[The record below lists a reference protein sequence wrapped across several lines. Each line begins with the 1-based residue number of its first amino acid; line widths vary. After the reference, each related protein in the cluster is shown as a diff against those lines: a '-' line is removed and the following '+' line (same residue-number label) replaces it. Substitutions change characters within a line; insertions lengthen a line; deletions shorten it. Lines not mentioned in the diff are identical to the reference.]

1 MRARGRFRGRVL
13 LLMAGDALVALGSYS
28 AIVWIRRVVPL
39 PWTVGLLPVYNA
51 PLDPFPWLLG
61 VAVAAVAGLHLAGTY
76 DEPIAAVR
84 ERGGF
89 LVGVL
94 VMAAGIVAL
103 FFVAGRSLPRTVF
116 LVHVPLAYGLVELWR
131 LLAEK
136 VAPIGNRPVL
146 VLGAGED
153 AGRAARTLASG
164 AIAGHTLL
172 EQRTDLARLGTPGA
186 LASGLPAEARDVVFA
201 SQLAAD
207 RNLLFALLELSAERQ
222 FSLWILPDLA
232 DIVASR
238 VVTRSL
244 GDLPLVPVVPRA
256 AGLAAC
262 AYRRALD
269 LLVGIPAF
277 VAASPLLVL
286 ATAAVWLESPGPPWI
301 RQRRVGRGGKE
312 FRLFK
317 IRTMVEGAEEETGP
331 VLAAPADPRVTRLG
345 RLLRRTRVD
354 ELPQLLHVL
363 DGSMSLI
370 GPRPER
376 PEFVERYEAGIP
388 AYRLRHLLKPGLTG
402 MAQVMGVYATQPEVK
417 LRYDLGYLLHWN
429 PLLDAFILIRTVS
442 TVLRVRGT

>member
-1 MRARGRFRGRVL
+1 MRARGRFRGRIL
-13 LLMAGDALVALGSYS
+13 LLMAGDALVAAGSYA
-28 AIVWIRRVVPL
+28 AIVWFRRVVPL
-39 PWTVGLLPVYNA
+39 PGTIGLLPVHNA
-51 PLDPFPWLLG
+51 PLDLFPWLLG
-61 VAVAAVAGLHLAGTY
+61 VAVAAVAALHLAGTY
-76 DEPIAAVR
+76 DEPISSVR

-89 LVGVL
+89 LIAML
-94 VMAAGIVAL
+94 VMAAGIVGV

-116 LVHVPLAYGLVELWR
+116 LVQVPLAYGLVVLWR

-136 VAPIGNRPVL
+136 LAPIGMRRVL

-153 AGRAARTLASG
+153 AERAARALASG
-164 AIAGHTLL
+164 DITGHTLL

-186 LASGLPAEARDVVFA
+186 LASGLPEEALDVVFA
-201 SQLAAD
+201 SRLPAD
-207 RNLLFALLELSAERQ
+207 RSLLFALLELSAERR

-232 DIVASR
+232 DVVASR

-244 GDLPLVPVVPRA
+244 GDLPLVPVEPRA

-269 LLVGIPAF
+269 LLVGVPAF
-277 VAASPLLVL
+277 LLTVPLLVL
-286 ATAAVWLESPGPPWI
+286 ATLAVWLESPGPPWI

-317 IRTMVEGAEEETGP
+317 IRTMRTGAEEETGP
-331 VLAAPADPRVTRLG
+331 VLAAPSDPRVTRLG
-345 RLLRRTRVD
+345 RLLRRSRVD

-376 PEFVERYEAGIP
+376 PEFVQRYEAGIP

-429 PLLDAFILIRTVS
+429 PLLDAFILLRTVS
-442 TVLRVRGT
+442 TILRARGT